1 VKRLVVRLAF
11 AATCVG
17 AHGCWTRT
25 DPLTFRL
32 AYHASASE
40 AKAGAPHTLPC
51 RIRIA
56 TVTDERPGIS
66 RDSLGDRGSGPVVA
80 EQVLEWVG
88 EGLNTLVERRLATW
102 ASSSAAPGNSGAA
115 AAEADV
121 SAGISV
127 RRLYTRS
134 VATDLEAVL
143 ALEVRY
149 TRRDGPA
156 LQRDYRARAQK
167 LNWFAAESEVQDV
180 LNRAL
185 EDAVHQIA
193 GDLGAV
199 CAGNTRTQNAR

>member
-17 AHGCWTRT
+17 AHGCWPRT

-32 AYHASASE
+32 AYHASAS
-40 AKAGAPHTLPC
+40 AKAGTPHTLPC

-56 TVTDERPGIS
+56 AVTDERSGIS

-80 EQVLEWVG
+80 ERVLEWVG
-88 EGLNTLVERRLATW
+88 EGLNTLVEHRTSSLA
-102 ASSSAAPGNSGAA
+102 AHGSSRAT
-115 AAEADV
+115 AAEAEV
-121 SAGISV
+121 NAEVSV

-134 VATDLEAVL
+134 VATDLEAIL

-149 TRRDGPA
+149 TQRDGPA
-156 LQRDYRARAQK
+156 LRRDYRAHAQR
-167 LNWFAAESEVQDV
+167 LNWFAAEREVQDV

-199 CAGNTRTQNAR
+199 CAGNARPQNAR